1 MTIKITLPTYM
12 SLRDWADQ
20 VILDL
25 DPYGTVGRLD
35 DITKWQDWGMQLIN
49 NTSLPETIPVPYYF
63 DDWQDWAQRFCQV
76 LA

>member
-1 MTIKITLPTYM
+1 MTTVITLPTYM

-20 VILDL
+20 IVLDL
-25 DPYGTVGRLD
+25 DPYGRIGNLQD
-35 DITKWQDWGMQLIN
+35 DTKWQDWGMQIIN

-63 DDWQDWAQRFCQV
+63 DDWRDWAERFCQV

>member
-1 MTIKITLPTYM
+1 MTTVITLPTYM

-20 VILDL
+20 IVLDL
-25 DPYGTVGRLD
+25 DPYGRIGNLQD
-35 DITKWQDWGMQLIN
+35 DAQWQDWGMQIIN

-63 DDWQDWAQRFCQV
+63 DDWRDWAERFCQV

>member
-1 MTIKITLPTYM
+1 MTTVITLPTYM

-20 VILDL
+20 IVLDL
-25 DPYGTVGRLD
+25 DPYGRIGNLQD
-35 DITKWQDWGMQLIN
+35 DTQWQDWGMQIIN

-63 DDWQDWAQRFCQV
+63 DDWRDWAERFCQV